1 MGVLVFIFPF
11 LYVCFYMSVFICLF
25 LYYRFYMSVF
35 ICQFLYILES
45 LILISSNFSI
55 TKYESSF
62 RSFIIET
69 MQLNYSYFQWCMSS
83 LEENV
88 IKDIDICTILCI
100 LM

>member
-1 MGVLVFIFPF
+1 MTSSKV
-11 LYVCFYMSVFICLF
+11 SV
-25 LYYRFYMSVF
+25 
-35 ICQFLYILES
+35 
-45 LILISSNFSI
+45 

-62 RSFIIET
+62 RTLIIET
-69 MQLNYSYFQWCMSS
+69 MQLNYSYFQWCVSS